1 MEKRINWISVIVF
14 YAISLLIA
22 WSALQYFSNN
32 IWAGLKGLGPMIGA
46 LVVLSLWKRDSR
58 AFSTWGSRPSLSL
71 LALLIPLSLAYVI
84 GIRQTDF
91 FDNIHINGL
100 AMAAL
105 GLTYAFA
112 EEYGWRGYLQEAL
125 LPLGLKASA
134 MIIGV
139 LWYLWHFT
147 WLSPHTN
154 ISNELSFLALCL
166 FGSWGMAVTAVKTQ
180 SIILPACLHFVF
192 NLFTV
197 LQLKSIEV
205 AIPIASILA
214 WVYLVQYWEKD
225 TLEGSPSQGMD

>member
-22 WSALQYFSNN
+22 WSALQYFGNN
-32 IWAGLKGLGPMIGA
+32 IWAGLKGLGPMVGA
-46 LVVLSLWKRDSR
+46 LVVLSLWKRKSR
-58 AFSTWGSRPSLSL
+58 QFSIWGSRPGLSL
-71 LALLIPLSLAYVI
+71 LGLLIPLSLAYVI

-91 FDNIHINGL
+91 FDDIHINGI

-112 EEYGWRGYLQEAL
+112 EEYGWRGYLQEEL
-125 LPLGLKASA
+125 MPLGLKASA
-134 MIIGV
+134 IIIGV
-139 LWYLWHFT
+139 LWYFWHFS
-147 WLSPHTN
+147 WMRSGTN
-154 ISNELSFLALCL
+154 LSNELSFLALCL

-192 NLFTV
+192 NLLSV

-205 AIPIASILA
+205 AIPVASIVA

-225 TLEGSPSQGMD
+225 SLEGVPS